1 MECRIWFSNFSTFQL
16 SNCPTP
22 AGGSVR
28 IAVDAMGGDH
38 APDVVVA
45 GAVTAVHDLG
55 VEVVLVGPH
64 ARVEKE
70 LARHRP
76 VPSGLSIVDAP
87 EVIEMHES
95 PAMAVRRKKR
105 ASIVVAMELVRDIAR
120 MPPSA
125 PATPEP
131 PWGRRCSG

>member
-22 AGGSVR
+22 AGGAVR

-55 VEVVLVGPH
+55 GEVVLVGPH
-64 ARVEKE
+64 ARVGKE

-76 VPSGLSIVDAP
+76 VPSRLSIVDAP
-87 EVIEMHES
+87 EGIEMHEA
-95 PAMAVRRKKR
+95 PAMAVRRQKSACLLVAVEVVRGPR
-105 ASIVVAMELVRDIAR
+105 AAAAV
-120 MPPSA
+120 
-125 PATPEP
+125 
-131 PWGRRCSG
+131 